1 MGKLQ
6 VVKSSANTSVLGQK
20 PLSVRGLRPTLLTL
34 FGWAALIVIC
44 YLWGLTYD
52 NVAIKLEAPPLYGEF
67 VTRLDAG
74 VLWAVVTAAL
84 VVVGAPWLVR
94 HASWRVL
101 LIAIALVG
109 FAWPL
114 SLTMIDGT
122 EEISDPLLV
131 FTQYIFA
138 VPQVGDPGDF
148 LSNFVERIDDYP
160 AHVRA
165 HPPAMVLG
173 LWGLDQIGLGG
184 EWAAAFVIIGVAA
197 TTAPAALIA
206 MRALAGEESARRA
219 APYLVLVPAGL
230 IIATTADALFMAVGA
245 WAVCA
250 LVVSIVSEGRRS
262 DVLAVVG
269 GLLFGLAIFLS
280 YGLVLLTL
288 VPLAVAVSKRR
299 VRPIVFAAGGGLVV
313 VLAFLAAGFWWLDGY
328 NITRREYSQ
337 SVAQVRPYEYF
348 VVSNLAAFALIMGP
362 VAFVAITRLRDRAAW
377 LLVGGG
383 LAAILFADVSG
394 LSKAEVER
402 IWLPFLPWILLAT
415 SALPSS
421 PNWMRSLLAVQALVA
436 IVVGVHVETL
446 W

>member
-1 MGKLQ
+1 M
-6 VVKSSANTSVLGQK
+6 
-20 PLSVRGLRPTLLTL
+20 RELRPTLLTL
-34 FGWAALIVIC
+34 FGWAALIAIC
-44 YLWGLTYD
+44 YLWGQTYD
-52 NVAIKLEAPPLYGEF
+52 NAAIKLEAPPLYGEF
-67 VTRLDAG
+67 VTRLDSG
-74 VLWAVVTAAL
+74 VLWAIGTAAFVVAIAPLL
-84 VVVGAPWLVR
+84 VKR
-94 HASWRVL
+94 ASWVVL
-101 LIAIALVG
+101 LVAITLIG

-122 EEISDPLLV
+122 EEITDPLLV

-138 VPQVGDPGDF
+138 VPQVGDPGEF

-165 HPPAMVLG
+165 HPPGMVLI
-173 LWGLDQIGLGG
+173 LWSLDQIGLGG
-184 EWAAAFVIIGVAA
+184 ESAAAFAIIGTAA

-206 MRALAGEESARRA
+206 MRALSGEESARRA
-219 APYLVLVPAGL
+219 APFLVLVPAGL

-250 LVVSIVSEGRRS
+250 LVLSITSEGRRS
-262 DVLAVVG
+262 DSLAVAG
-269 GLLFGLAIFLS
+269 GLLFGLTIFLS

-288 VPLAVAVSKRR
+288 VPLLVAVVKRR
-299 VRPIVFAAGGGLVV
+299 FRPIAVAAGGGLVV

-337 SVAQVRPYEYF
+337 SVAALRPYEFF
-348 VVSNLAAFALIMGP
+348 VFNNLAAYALIMGP
-362 VAFVAITRLRDRAAW
+362 VAFVALTRLRDKAVW

-383 LAAILFADVSG
+383 LAAILFANLSG

-421 PNWMRSLLAVQALVA
+421 PLWMRSLLAVQAIVA
-436 IVVGVHVETL
+436 IVVGIHVETL

>member
-1 MGKLQ
+1 
-6 VVKSSANTSVLGQK
+6 VESSRSTITLGGR
-20 PLSVRGLRPTLLTL
+20 PVSARELRPTLLTL
-34 FGWAALIVIC
+34 GGWAGLIVIC
-44 YLWGLTYD
+44 YFWGQTYD

-67 VTRLDAG
+67 LTRLDSG
-74 VLWAVVTAAL
+74 VLWAIGTAA
-84 VVVGAPWLVR
+84 VVVAGAPWVIR
-94 HASWRVL
+94 QAPWKVL
-101 LIAIALVG
+101 LIVVALVG

-131 FTQYIFA
+131 FTQYILA

-148 LSNFVERIDDYP
+148 LSHFVERIDDYP

-184 EWAAAFVIIGVAA
+184 EWVAAFVIIGVAA
-197 TTAPAALIA
+197 TAAPAALIA

-230 IIATTADALFMAVGA
+230 TIATTADALFMAVGA

-250 LVVSIVSEGRRS
+250 LVLSIVSEGRRS
-262 DVLAVVG
+262 DVLAGIG

-280 YGLVLLTL
+280 YGLILLTL
-288 VPLAVAVSKRR
+288 VPLAVAVAKRR
-299 VRPIVFAAGGGLVV
+299 IRPIVIAAGGGLFV
-313 VLAFLAAGFWWLDGY
+313 VLAFLVAGFWWIDGY

-337 SVAQVRPYEYF
+337 SVAALRPYEFF
-348 VVSNLAAFALIMGP
+348 VFNNLAAYALIMGP
-362 VAFVAITRLRDRAAW
+362 VAFVAITRLRDRAVW
-377 LLVGGG
+377 LLVGGALG
-383 LAAILFADVSG
+383 AILFANVSG

-415 SALPSS
+415 AALPATTA
-421 PNWMRSLLAVQALVA
+421 WMRSLLAVQALVA
-436 IVVGVHVETL
+436 IAVGVHVDTL

>member
-1 MGKLQ
+1 M
-6 VVKSSANTSVLGQK
+6 
-20 PLSVRGLRPTLLTL
+20 RELRPTLLTL
-34 FGWAALIVIC
+34 LGWAGLIVIC
-44 YLWGLTYD
+44 YLWGQTYD
-52 NVAIKLEAPPLYGEF
+52 NAAIKLEAPPLYGELL
-67 VTRLDAG
+67 TRFDFG
-74 VLWAVVTAAL
+74 VLWAVVTAA
-84 VVVGAPWLVR
+84 VVVAGAPWVMR
-94 HASWRVL
+94 QAPWKIL
-101 LIAIALVG
+101 LIAVALVG

-184 EWAAAFVIIGVAA
+184 EWVAAFVIIGVAA
-197 TTAPAALIA
+197 TAAPAALIA

-219 APYLVLVPAGL
+219 APFLVLVPAGL
-230 IIATTADALFMAVGA
+230 TIATTADALFMAVGA

-250 LVVSIVSEGRRS
+250 LVLSIVSEGRRS
-262 DVLAVVG
+262 DVLAGVG

-280 YGLVLLTL
+280 YGLTLLAL
-288 VPLAVAVSKRR
+288 VPLAVAVAKRR
-299 VRPIVFAAGGGLVV
+299 VRPIVIAAGGGLIV
-313 VLAFLAAGFWWLDGY
+313 VLAFLTAGFWWVDGY

-337 SVAQVRPYEYF
+337 SVAALRPYEFF
-348 VVSNLAAFALIMGP
+348 VFNNLAAYALIMGP
-362 VAFVAITRLRDRAAW
+362 VAFVAITRLRDRAIW
-377 LLVGGG
+377 LLVGGALG
-383 LAAILFADVSG
+383 AILFANVSG

-421 PNWMRSLLAVQALVA
+421 PAWTRGLLAVQAVVA
-436 IVVGVHVETL
+436 IVIGIKVDTL

>member
-1 MGKLQ
+1 M
-6 VVKSSANTSVLGQK
+6 
-20 PLSVRGLRPTLLTL
+20 RELRPTLLTL
-34 FGWAALIVIC
+34 FGWAALIAIC
-44 YLWGLTYD
+44 YLWGQTYD
-52 NVAIKLEAPPLYGEF
+52 NAAIKLEAPPLYGEF
-67 VTRLDAG
+67 VTRLDSG
-74 VLWAVVTAAL
+74 VLWAIGTAAFVVAIAPLL
-84 VVVGAPWLVR
+84 VKR
-94 HASWRVL
+94 ASWVVL
-101 LIAIALVG
+101 LVAITLIG

-122 EEISDPLLV
+122 EEITDPLLV

-138 VPQVGDPGDF
+138 VPQVGDPGEF

-165 HPPAMVLG
+165 HPPGMVLI
-173 LWGLDQIGLGG
+173 LWSLDQIGLGG
-184 EWAAAFVIIGVAA
+184 ESAAAFAIIGTAA

-206 MRALAGEESARRA
+206 MRALSGEESARRA
-219 APYLVLVPAGL
+219 APFLVLVPAGL

-250 LVVSIVSEGRRS
+250 LVLSITSEGRRS
-262 DVLAVVG
+262 DSLAVAG
-269 GLLFGLAIFLS
+269 GLLFGLTIFLS

-288 VPLAVAVSKRR
+288 VPLLVAVVKRR
-299 VRPIVFAAGGGLVV
+299 FRPIAVAAGGGLVV
-313 VLAFLAAGFWWLDGY
+313 VLAFLATGFWWLDGY

-337 SVAQVRPYEYF
+337 SVAAIRPYEFF
-348 VVSNLAAFALIMGP
+348 VFNNLAAYALIMGP
-362 VAFVAITRLRDRAAW
+362 VAFVALTRLRDKAVW

-383 LAAILFADVSG
+383 LAAILFANLSG

-421 PNWMRSLLAVQALVA
+421 PLWMRSLLAVQAIVA
-436 IVVGVHVETL
+436 IVVGIHVETL